1 MICNIN
7 ANLFYIPTC
16 AISQQSGGN
25 EINLKIET
33 QGNINYIE
41 IVKIDGTVINE
52 TNFNINNSILTYT
65 LPASFYSASG
75 ILKLKIVGDTISNY
89 MIFNC
94 IDLENK
100 NLSLTFKNNEF
111 YIREAESKITIE
123 SVKEEVNI
131 LDTDLKNTVQKTNK
145 NTDDIEDLINAI
157 ENLSMGWENIDNK
170 PTTYPPSLHT
180 HNEYAD
186 KEHNHVWDSISD
198 KPTTFTPTVHT
209 HSEYALK
216 EHTHTQYADSTH
228 THNNATLDNNGFLSK
243 EDKSKIN
250 NYETDIEKLKK
261 DVSNL
266 SGGSINVDWDDI
278 ENKPISYTPAEHTHQ
293 NATHIADGFM
303 SSDDKAKLNGIEIG
317 ATKNVGENNLTST
330 STTNFLSAYQG
341 KVLNDK
347 IKIVSDNNT
356 NIENKV
362 NSIMNDTGWINCTLA
377 SGFENY
383 ADDQVLKVRRIGD
396 LVEIRGAVKT
406 TKSITGSSNMNAI
419 ITMLDDVFIPSQRV
433 VTSSVGTSLNM
444 QMFTIY
450 PNGNVTLV
458 RYINM
463 KDGSYTTVTNAMW
476 IQIQGIWY
484 VE

>member
-33 QGNINYIE
+33 QGNIDYIE
-41 IVKIDGTVINE
+41 IIKTDGAIVNVTD
-52 TNFNINNSILTYT
+52 FNINNSILAYL
-65 LPASFYSASG
+65 LPTSFYSLNG
-75 ILKLKIVGDTISNY
+75 ILKLKIVGDMTSKY

-100 NLSLTFKNNEF
+100 NLSLAFIDGEF
-111 YIREAESKITIE
+111 YIREAESKPTIE

-157 ENLSMGWENIDNK
+157 ENLSVGWENIDDK
-170 PTTYPPSLHT
+170 PTTYPPS
-180 HNEYAD
+180 
-186 KEHNHVWDSISD
+186 S
-198 KPTTFTPTVHT
+198 HT
-209 HSEYALK
+209 HSEYANK
-216 EHTHTQYADSTH
+216 EHTHIQYADSIH
-228 THNNATLDNNGFLSK
+228 THINATLDNDGFLSK

-362 NSIMNDTGWINCTLA
+362 NSIMNDTGWVNCTLA

-406 TKSITGSSNMNAI
+406 TKNITGSSNMNAI

-458 RYINM
+458 RYISM

-476 IQIQGIWY
+476 IQIQGMWY